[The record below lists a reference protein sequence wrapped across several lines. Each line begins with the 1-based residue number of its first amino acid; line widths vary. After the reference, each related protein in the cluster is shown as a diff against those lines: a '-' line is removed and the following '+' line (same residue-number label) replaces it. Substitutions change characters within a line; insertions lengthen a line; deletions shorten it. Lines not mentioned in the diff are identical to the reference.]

1 MERRMT
7 QFTVR
12 RGRRYKATFALG
24 LVEQLAGNETI
35 AERLRSAGFTDVHVT
50 GEGRMRVA
58 QALWPKDDATAAMP
72 AQVSTVAEIE
82 EA

>member
-1 MERRMT
+1 MT

-12 RGRRYKATFALG
+12 RGRRYQATFSLG
-24 LVEQLAGNETI
+24 FIEQLAGNETI

-50 GEGRMRVA
+50 GEGRTRIA

-72 AQVSTVAEIE
+72 EQVSAVAEI
-82 EA
+82 ATA

>member
-1 MERRMT
+1 MERRHDPIH
-7 QFTVR
+7 R
-12 RGRRYKATFALG
+12 PARPALSG
-24 LVEQLAGNETI
+24 DVLARVVEQLAGNETI

-50 GEGRMRVA
+50 GEGRTRIA

-72 AQVSTVAEIE
+72 AQVSAVAEIE

>member
-1 MERRMT
+1 MT

-12 RGRRYKATFALG
+12 RGRRYQATVSLG
-24 LVEQLAGNETI
+24 LVEQFAGNETI

-50 GEGRMRVA
+50 GDGRTRIA
-58 QALWPKDDATAAMP
+58 LALWPKDDATAAMP

>member
-1 MERRMT
+1 MT
-7 QFTVR
+7 KFTVR
-12 RGRRYKATFALG
+12 RGRRYMATFSLG
-24 LVEQLAGNETI
+24 LVEQFAGNETI

-50 GEGRMRVA
+50 GEGPTRVA

-72 AQVSTVAEIE
+72 AQVRTVAEIE